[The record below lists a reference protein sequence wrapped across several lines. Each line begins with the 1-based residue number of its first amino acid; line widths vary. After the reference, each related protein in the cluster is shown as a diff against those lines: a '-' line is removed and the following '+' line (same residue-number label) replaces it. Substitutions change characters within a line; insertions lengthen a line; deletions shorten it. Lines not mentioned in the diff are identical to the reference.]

1 MEDSGRNPR
10 TGGFIIAWVSIR
22 KDKTT
27 TQEDE
32 ESQGAKKGRRRRRR
46 KTSSNMHS
54 DPSILCVD
62 PIEYGRSIYRVWAKE
77 GITVLDNQPAALL
90 RSMGVQYTQCI
101 GLPNTAVLYSISSSL
116 FIFSFFLSFFFCIF
130 FFSFSVCSFSYG
142 NPELLAQLFHP
153 VGYHGA

>member
-32 ESQGAKKGRRRRRR
+32 ESQGAKKGRRRR

-54 DPSILCVD
+54 DPSIMHSDPSICVD
-62 PIEYGRSIYRVWAKE
+62 PIEYGRSIYRV
-77 GITVLDNQPAALL
+77 
-90 RSMGVQYTQCI
+90 
-101 GLPNTAVLYSISSSL
+101 
-116 FIFSFFLSFFFCIF
+116 
-130 FFSFSVCSFSYG
+130 
-142 NPELLAQLFHP
+142 
-153 VGYHGA
+153 